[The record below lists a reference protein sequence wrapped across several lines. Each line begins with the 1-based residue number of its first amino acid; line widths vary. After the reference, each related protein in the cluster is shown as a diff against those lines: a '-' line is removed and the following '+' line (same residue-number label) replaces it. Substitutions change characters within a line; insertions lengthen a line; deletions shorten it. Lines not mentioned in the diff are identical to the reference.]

1 MAQAGFDPRES
12 VELWKNMDAA
22 SNGQRP
28 VEILST
34 HPAPQSRIENLQ
46 ANMQAAMADYQGT
59 AKRPSCK

>member
-1 MAQAGFDPRES
+1 
-12 VELWKNMDAA
+12 MDAA

-46 ANMQAAMADYQGT
+46 ANMQAAMTDYQGT